1 MGNRVVQTMSHWQ
14 RGIGIL
20 TLLVILSSWCILLG
34 GIGGWF
40 LGYDQ
45 GRRETAETFL
55 PETGVLVTRVERGS
69 PAEEAGLARGHVIV
83 AVNGVSIHDVVSL
96 RDELLRYRP
105 GDQVLLTYRHEL
117 GEHVTHVLLG
127 NFPGRKTP
135 YLGIYF
141 TARAEQ
147 PADI

>member
-1 MGNRVVQTMSHWQ
+1 MQAVMSHWQ
-14 RGIGIL
+14 RGTGIL
-20 TLLVILSSWCILLG
+20 AVLVILSSWCILLG
-34 GIGGWF
+34 GIGGWL

-45 GRRETAETFL
+45 GRRETVETFL
-55 PETGVLVTRVERGS
+55 PERGVLVTRVERGS
-69 PAEEAGLARGHVIV
+69 PAEQAGIARGHLIV

-105 GDQVLLTYRHEL
+105 GDQVLVTYRHEL
-117 GEHVTHVLLG
+117 GEEVTYVLLG
-127 NFPGRKTP
+127 HVPGRATP